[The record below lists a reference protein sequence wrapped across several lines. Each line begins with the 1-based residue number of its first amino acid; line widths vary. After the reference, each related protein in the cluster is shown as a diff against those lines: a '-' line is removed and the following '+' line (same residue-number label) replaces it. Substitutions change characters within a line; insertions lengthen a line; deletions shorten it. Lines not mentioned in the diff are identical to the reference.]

1 MTKVAIRVVIPVA
14 DEEGQ
19 QLSEHFGR
27 APYFAVITLGG
38 GQVLH
43 REVIPNTSEHFGGY
57 GRPPDRL
64 LSLQPD
70 AIIAVGMGHRALS
83 RFQEAGVAVL
93 QAESL
98 EVEENLKLF
107 LEGSLRELTEGC
119 LEARWSEDSH
129 SKR

>member
-1 MTKVAIRVVIPVA
+1 MPKKSMRVVIPVA
-14 DEEGQ
+14 DEDGRR
-19 QLSEHFGR
+19 LSEHFGR
-27 APYFAVITLGG
+27 APYFAVIEIAE
-38 GQVLH
+38 GQIID

-70 AIIAVGMGHRALS
+70 AVIAVGMGPRALS

-93 QAESL
+93 QAEGL
-98 EVEENLKLF
+98 DVEENLRRL

-119 LEARWSEDSH
+119 LEARW
-129 SKR
+129 R